1 MNNLDIDVDKL
12 MSALD
17 NNKNESIM
25 NFTTPKIE
33 KMIFEILKELHLD
46 RETMVN
52 YFTKLKG
59 YKYVDELNDLK
70 YGGFIRWIPIT
81 DPTHLPLNQCG
92 IICDIII
99 SDDGIYIVC
108 KNFMHRHY
116 RFKMDECLIFQK
128 LSAQELI
135 ILSALDHLTEEK
147 EKGKKEK
154 GKEKGKKE
162 KGKKGK
168 KEDEEEKEEK
178 EDESDL
184 EDESE
189 SDLEEED
196 ESDLEDESES
206 DLEEEEEEEE
216 EEDEKYKKYK
226 KNSKQNKKI

>member
-1 MNNLDIDVDKL
+1 MNLESDLNMETLL
-12 MSALD
+12 SALD

-25 NFTTPKIE
+25 NLTTPKIQE
-33 KMIFEILKELHLD
+33 MIFSILKELHLD

-52 YFTKLKG
+52 YFKKLKG

-99 SDDGIYIVC
+99 SDDGVYIVC

-135 ILSALDHLTEEK
+135 ILSALDHLIEEDK
-147 EKGKKEK
+147 KKKVEK
-154 GKEKGKKE
+154 
-162 KGKKGK
+162 
-168 KEDEEEKEEK
+168 D
-178 EDESDL
+178 DL
-184 EDESE
+184 EDDELE
-189 SDLEEED
+189 DDGELEEDDDLEDDGELEEDDDLEEDD
-196 ESDLEDESES
+196 EL
-206 DLEEEEEEEE
+206 
-216 EEDEKYKKYK
+216 EDEKYKKYK
-226 KNSKQNKKI
+226 KNSKLNNKI

>member
-1 MNNLDIDVDKL
+1 MNLESDLNMETLL
-12 MSALD
+12 SALD

-25 NFTTPKIE
+25 NLTTPKIQE
-33 KMIFEILKELHLD
+33 MIFSILKELHLD

-52 YFTKLKG
+52 YFKKLKG

-99 SDDGIYIVC
+99 SDDGVYIVC

-135 ILSALDHLTEEK
+135 ILSALDHLIEEDK
-147 EKGKKEK
+147 KKKVEKDDLE
-154 GKEKGKKE
+154 
-162 KGKKGK
+162 
-168 KEDEEEKEEK
+168 EDDELEDDGELEE
-178 EDESDL
+178 DDDL
-184 EDESE
+184 EDDGELDE
-189 SDLEEED
+189 DDDLEEDD
-196 ESDLEDESES
+196 EL
-206 DLEEEEEEEE
+206 
-216 EEDEKYKKYK
+216 EDEKYKKYK
-226 KNSKQNKKI
+226 KNSKLNNKI